1 MTRKT
6 NPKSKLHWMKE
17 DIARE
22 LGVTLGA
29 NATAHA
35 NGVVGGEITK
45 RSVAIS
51 LQYLSEVPPI
61 QTNTN
66 IRMEKTQRELM

>member
-1 MTRKT
+1 
-6 NPKSKLHWMKE
+6 MKE

-35 NGVVGGEITK
+35 NGVVGG
-45 RSVAIS
+45 
-51 LQYLSEVPPI
+51 
-61 QTNTN
+61 
-66 IRMEKTQRELM
+66 